1 MALPDK
7 ALSST
12 VLASPFIGGS
22 HLPVRNTT
30 DYESGG
36 IAIQDPSAG
45 LNYQVW
51 RARVLNDGSEIVL
64 DAREV
69 EAFTAISGS
78 DITEVSL
85 AFDQNMRP
93 VIAYVEAGTAKLYWY
108 NSSAGSQT
116 TSTWPGII
124 TPRLTLDD
132 KRSTQTSTSDV
143 IFAYLN
149 NGHLYYRQQR
159 DRYETEYRLQQNVDS
174 PGLIKIG
181 MNRQFR
187 LQFLLKP

>member
-1 MALPDK
+1 
-7 ALSST
+7 
-12 VLASPFIGGS
+12 
-22 HLPVRNTT
+22 
-30 DYESGG
+30 
-36 IAIQDPSAG
+36 
-45 LNYQVW
+45 
-51 RARVLNDGSEIVL
+51 
-64 DAREV
+64 
-69 EAFTAISGS
+69 
-78 DITEVSL
+78 
-85 AFDQNMRP
+85 MRP

-108 NSSAGSQT
+108 DSSAGAQT

-132 KRSTQTSTSDV
+132 KRSTQTSASDV

-159 DRYETEYRLQQNVDS
+159 DRYEIEYRLQENVNS